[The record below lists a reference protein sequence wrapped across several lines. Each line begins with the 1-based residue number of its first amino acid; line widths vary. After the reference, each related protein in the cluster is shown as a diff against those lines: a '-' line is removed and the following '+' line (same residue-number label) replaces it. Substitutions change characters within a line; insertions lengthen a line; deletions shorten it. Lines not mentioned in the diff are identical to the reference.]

1 MQPVE
6 QTDKEVTF
14 TNQFLENDSEALEMD
29 SEGEGLTDS
38 DYVFLDQERWLEM
51 VLPRALSFHH

>member
-29 SEGEGLTDS
+29 SEWEGLTDS
-38 DYVFLDQERWLEM
+38 DYVFLDQER
-51 VLPRALSFHH
+51 

>member
-29 SEGEGLTDS
+29 SEWEGLTDS
-38 DYVFLDQERWLEM
+38 DYVFLDQERRLEM